1 MTLSIEEALLLKAAQ
16 QESEKE
22 NAQNAAMLLGGTGGA
37 ALGTLAGNVPHQVG
51 RGLNALSGRKGRML
65 RPGFRMAGGLT
76 GAILG
81 GALGGGVAAVMK
93 QGNPS
98 AQLLAK
104 IQSQGGKMDEGDQY
118 HLKNLLTEV
127 YSNPSQL

>member
-1 MTLSIEEALLLKAAQ
+1 MLSIEEALLLKAAQ
-16 QESEKE
+16 QESEKKK
-22 NAQNAAMLLGGTGGA
+22 AQDTAGLLGGIGGA
-37 ALGTLAGNVPHQVG
+37 ALGTLGGTIPHQIG
-51 RGLNALSGRKGRML
+51 RGLNAVAGRKGRMF

-93 QGNPS
+93 QNNPS

-104 IQSQGGKMDEGDQY
+104 IQSQGGELDEGDQY
-118 HLKNLLTEV
+118 NLKNLLTDI
-127 YSNPSQL
+127 YSNPSQM